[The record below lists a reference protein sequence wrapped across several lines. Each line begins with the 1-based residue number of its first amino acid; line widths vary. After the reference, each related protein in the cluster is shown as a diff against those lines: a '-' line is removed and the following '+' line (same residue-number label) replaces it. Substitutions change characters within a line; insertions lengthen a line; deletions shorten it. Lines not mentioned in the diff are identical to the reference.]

1 MLYIVYTTGQC
12 NLYCKYCGGSFRK
25 DKMPWEIKYKLDDLK
40 NLIERDGESCIC
52 FYGGEP
58 LLNLSFIKAV
68 LKEVPA
74 KKFILQTNGLLI
86 KDASIELLN
95 KFDTILLSIDGV
107 KEVTDMYRGNGV
119 YDQVLE
125 NAIWLKKRGFKG
137 DLVARM
143 TLTEDG
149 DIYRDAKHLFS
160 LKIFDHVHW
169 QLNVVWSER
178 WRDFKG
184 WMKSNYLPN
193 LGKLLN
199 FWLENIENGRVYG
212 IVPFQGILKRSVY
225 GGTVP
230 PCGSGTDSVTIATDG
245 RVLACP
251 IAVEEK
257 WALLA
262 EDLRN
267 FRGVKRTFIG
277 EPCTSC
283 NFLKECGGRCLYA
296 YMEKLW
302 GEEGFHEICKITM
315 WLVQGVRKVRP
326 KLLKM
331 VENDIIELND
341 LIYPAY
347 NNSVE
352 IIP

>member
-1 MLYIVYTTGQC
+1 
-12 NLYCKYCGGSFRK
+12 
-25 DKMPWEIKYKLDDLK
+25 MPWEIKYKFDDLK
-40 NLIERDGESCIC
+40 NLIRKDGESYIC

-58 LLNLSFIKAV
+58 LLNLSFIKRV

-86 KDASIELLN
+86 KKVDVELLN
-95 KFDTILLSIDGV
+95 NFDAILLSIDGV
-107 KEVTDMYRGNGV
+107 KEVTDKYRGKGV

-125 NAIWLKKRGFKG
+125 NARWLKKIGFKG

-143 TLTEDG
+143 TLTEEG
-149 DIYRDAKHLFS
+149 DVYRDVLHLLS

-169 QLNVVWSER
+169 QLNVIWSER
-178 WRDFKG
+178 WKDFKG
-184 WMKSNYLPN
+184 WVENNYLPN
-193 LGKLLN
+193 LSRLLN
-199 FWLENIENGRVYG
+199 FWLENIENKRVYG
-212 IVPFQGILKRSVY
+212 IAPLQGILKRSIY
-225 GGTVP
+225 GGSVP
-230 PCGSGTDSVTIATDG
+230 PCGSGTESVTITTDG
-245 RVLACP
+245 RILACP
-251 IAVEEK
+251 IAVDEK

-267 FRGVKRTFIG
+267 FRGLNNVFIG

-283 NFLKECGGRCLYA
+283 NVLKECGGRCLYT

-302 GEEGFHEICKITM
+302 GEEGFHEICEITM
-315 WLVQGVRKVRP
+315 WLVKEIRKIRP
-326 KLLKM
+326 RLFEM
-331 VENDIIELND
+331 VESGLIDLND

-352 IIP
+352 IVP

>member
-1 MLYIVYTTGQC
+1 
-12 NLYCKYCGGSFRK
+12 
-25 DKMPWEIKYKLDDLK
+25 MPWEIKYKFDDLK
-40 NLIERDGESCIC
+40 NLIIKDKESYIC

-58 LLNLSFIKAV
+58 LLNLSFIKRV

-86 KDASIELLN
+86 KRVDVELLN
-95 KFDTILLSIDGV
+95 NFDAIMLSIDGV
-107 KEVTDMYRGNGV
+107 KEVTDKYRGEGV

-125 NAIWLKKRGFKG
+125 NARWIKKIGFRG

-143 TLTEDG
+143 TLTEEG
-149 DIYRDAKHLFS
+149 DVYRDVLHLLS

-178 WRDFKG
+178 WKDFKG
-184 WMKSNYLPN
+184 WVENNYLPN
-193 LGKLLN
+193 LTRLLN
-199 FWLENIENGRVYG
+199 FWLENIENKRVYG
-212 IVPFQGILKRSVY
+212 IAPFQGILKRSIY
-225 GGTVP
+225 GGSVP
-230 PCGSGTDSVTIATDG
+230 PCGSGTESVAITTDG
-245 RVLACP
+245 RILACP
-251 IAVEEK
+251 IAVDEK

-262 EDLRN
+262 EDLKN
-267 FRGVKRTFIG
+267 FRVLNNVFIG

-283 NFLKECGGRCLYA
+283 NVLKECGGRCLYA

-302 GEEGFHEICKITM
+302 GEEGFHEICEITM
-315 WLVQGVRKVRP
+315 WLVNKMREIRP
-326 KLLKM
+326 KLFKM
-331 VENDIIELND
+331 VESGLIDLND

-352 IIP
+352 IVP

>member
-1 MLYIVYTTGQC
+1 MK
-12 NLYCKYCGGSFRK
+12 CKYCGGSFRK
-25 DKMPWEIKYKLDDLK
+25 DRMPWEIKYKFNDLK
-40 NLIERDGESCIC
+40 NLIIKDKESYIC

-58 LLNLSFIKAV
+58 LLNLSFIKRV

-86 KDASIELLN
+86 RKVDVELLN
-95 KFDTILLSIDGV
+95 NFDAILLSIDGV
-107 KEVTDMYRGNGV
+107 KEVTDIHRGEGV

-125 NAIWLKKRGFKG
+125 NARWLKKIGFRG

-143 TLTEDG
+143 TLTEEG
-149 DIYRDAKHLFS
+149 DVYRDVLHLLS

-178 WRDFKG
+178 WKDFKG
-184 WMKSNYLPN
+184 WVENNYLPN
-193 LGKLLN
+193 LSRLLN
-199 FWLENIENGRVYG
+199 FWLENIENKRVYG
-212 IVPFQGILKRSVY
+212 IAPFKGILKRSIY
-225 GGTVP
+225 GGSVP
-230 PCGSGTDSVTIATDG
+230 PCGSGTESVAITTDG

-251 IAVEEK
+251 IAVDGK

-262 EDLRN
+262 EDLKN
-267 FRGVKRTFIG
+267 FRGLNNVFIR

-283 NFLKECGGRCLYA
+283 NVLKECGGRCLYA

-302 GEEGFHEICKITM
+302 GEDGFHEICEITM
-315 WLVQGVRKVRP
+315 WLVKKIREIRP
-326 KLLKM
+326 KLFKM
-331 VENDIIELND
+331 VESSSIDLND

-352 IIP
+352 IVP